1 MAAWCAENLRDL
13 EGWKACGL
21 ELTTPSNECAKL
33 FDGALRQIVSWSD
46 CELLGGFLKTL
57 DDMKAADPK
66 AVLPRA
72 FRLGLEGLGT
82 GTCTRVNE
90 VFKNNLVA
98 VCADAQS
105 YGNPR
110 EQKHARAVRLWG
122 EGKKREA
129 TNIWEEI
136 LLEYPTDLVAI
147 KFAHDAYF
155 FMGDGAGKRD
165 SVAAALELNR
175 FDCWAT
181 HARAHVML
189 MNGRV
194 DEGIRFME
202 STVDD
207 WRPGWIIATHNY
219 WHNAV
224 FHLEKGNSEAALT
237 IFEDEVCRRANKSGS
252 VLDFADAASMLWRM
266 ELDGVD
272 VGKRQC
278 DEDNVK
284 VSKEV
289 GLAVCEGMALYGRGK
304 YEEAAKRLLP
314 VRHEIYRIGGSNA
327 QGWRSSKLPLSTP
340 SNECAKLLDAA
351 VRQFVSWSDCEK
363 LNGLDETL
371 RAMSA
376 ADENAVLPRAF
387 ALGLEAI
394 GTGVGART
402 NATFREQL
410 EKLQVDAAKYGNE
423 RERKHAK
430 AVQQFAEGKQSA
442 AAHTWEEILKEHPTD
457 LIAIKFAHD
466 TYFYLGDAK
475 MIRDSVQAVLPK
487 HSGSEPCYRYSWA
500 VCLFLALE
508 ANRFDCWATHAK
520 AHVLEMQGR
529 FKEGIHFLES
539 TVDDWK
545 LGNHE
550 VPLSIFDREILPRA
564 LKSGAMLDIVDTVSM
579 LWRLELEGVNVGDR
593 WRKLPDLRTHV
604 DDHVLF
610 FNDIHMG
617 ETFNNSIALQR
628 GHYVDD
634 EQMIHRTLLDFAH
647 SDEYDQARICRD
659 VGITIYKAMSQ
670 YSRAEYDDCVK
681 SIYPIRDKIYT
692 IGGSNAQRDLFTQTL
707 IHACI
712 ESSQKENFSLA
723 PKLLEERDSRKKNS
737 LINERLAAEFRKRHP
752 I

>member
-165 SVAAALELNR
+165 SVAAVLPKHKGTEPCYSYLHGMHAFGLEECEQYEAAETAALKALELNR

-194 DEGIRFME
+194 DEGIHFME

-237 IFEDEVCRRANKSGS
+237 IFEDEICRRANKSGS

-272 VGKRQC
+272 VGKRWHDLPNMKTHLKDHVTAFNDAHIAAALTRRGDDAEAEQLHSTLVDFLEQC

-304 YEEAAKRLLP
+304 HEEAAKRLLP

-327 QGWRSSKLPLSTP
+327 Q
-340 SNECAKLLDAA
+340 
-351 VRQFVSWSDCEK
+351 
-363 LNGLDETL
+363 
-371 RAMSA
+371 
-376 ADENAVLPRAF
+376 
-387 ALGLEAI
+387 
-394 GTGVGART
+394 
-402 NATFREQL
+402 
-410 EKLQVDAAKYGNE
+410 
-423 RERKHAK
+423 
-430 AVQQFAEGKQSA
+430 
-442 AAHTWEEILKEHPTD
+442 
-457 LIAIKFAHD
+457 
-466 TYFYLGDAK
+466 
-475 MIRDSVQAVLPK
+475 RD
-487 HSGSEPCYRYSWA
+487 
-500 VCLFLALE
+500 
-508 ANRFDCWATHAK
+508 
-520 AHVLEMQGR
+520 
-529 FKEGIHFLES
+529 
-539 TVDDWK
+539 
-545 LGNHE
+545 
-550 VPLSIFDREILPRA
+550 IF
-564 LKSGAMLDIVDTVSM
+564 S
-579 LWRLELEGVNVGDR
+579 
-593 WRKLPDLRTHV
+593 
-604 DDHVLF
+604 
-610 FNDIHMG
+610 
-617 ETFNNSIALQR
+617 
-628 GHYVDD
+628 
-634 EQMIHRTLLDFAH
+634 
-647 SDEYDQARICRD
+647 
-659 VGITIYKAMSQ
+659 
-670 YSRAEYDDCVK
+670 
-681 SIYPIRDKIYT
+681 
-692 IGGSNAQRDLFTQTL
+692 QTL

-712 ESSQKENFSLA
+712 MSNDPTVFNQTGTLIDERNALFKGSSLA
-723 PKLLEERDSRKKNS
+723 
-737 LINERLAAEFRKRHP
+737 ERLAAKYRKHHP
-752 I
+752 M